1 MTDNAKS
8 PPKTP
13 RKHLLPDMLLARQ
26 MLSMGISMLIAEGL
40 SFLYPADQ
48 SFWIPLTSFCVCLY
62 ISTPLTALRR
72 TAHRILGSLYGVI
85 IAGIVCLLFPNTA
98 GLLTFLV
105 IFAGLT
111 LWSRAFASLYWLFV
125 AFMTASVIMLL
136 ALLMQHTSLTPNYLI
151 TERTAFTLL
160 GAAISLLVSSLVMP
174 ATERLDM
181 LRTYRHYLTMF
192 YLEYRISIYRLTE
205 NEIPDPDLNPR
216 DIFKSARAYQEK
228 LPVWRYALFFNVF
241 IYRCFVRFL
250 HRIHKMRLMNRV
262 LLTSISSRT
271 PAAPLDEDT
280 RRLLQQNRIITKR
293 VLLALIRLNRDEAG
307 KRLQDLAKIN
317 SLLEERM
324 GREQGLSPAIMLT
337 LREIENDLD
346 HLIKGAVQLYL
357 TCKNGNRD

>member
-1 MTDNAKS
+1 MADNNRNK
-8 PPKTP
+8 PETP
-13 RKHLLPDMLLARQ
+13 RKSLLPDMLLARQ
-26 MLSMGISMLIAEGL
+26 MLSMGIAMLIAEGI
-40 SFLYPADQ
+40 SILYPADQ
-48 SFWIPLTSFCVCLY
+48 SFWIPLTAFCVCLY

-72 TAHRILGSLYGVI
+72 TAHRILGSIYGVI
-85 IAGIVCLLFPNTA
+85 IAGIVCLVFPGAA

-105 IFAGLT
+105 VFAGLT

-136 ALLMQHTSLTPNYLI
+136 ALLMRHTSLTPNYLI
-151 TERTAFTLL
+151 TERVAFTLL
-160 GAAISLLVSSLVMP
+160 GAAISLMVSSLVMP

-192 YLEYRISIYRLTE
+192 YLEYRISILRLTE
-205 NEIPDPDLNPR
+205 TGIQDPGLNPR

-262 LLTSISSRT
+262 LITSISSRT
-271 PAAPLDEDT
+271 SADTLDEDT
-280 RRLLQQNRIITKR
+280 KKLLQQNRIATKR
-293 VLLALIRLNRDEAG
+293 TLLELIRLNRDEAG
-307 KRLQDLAKIN
+307 KRLQDLSKIN

-324 GREQGLSPAIMLT
+324 RREHGLSPVIMLT
-337 LREIENDLD
+337 LRELENDLD
-346 HLIKGAVQLYL
+346 HLTRGAAQLYL
-357 TCKNGNRD
+357 TCKNGNRE